1 MKKWLKYVLGILAF
15 ITVISVVG
23 IRQLTYAPTPAA
35 ELAAQKAVTEN
46 YVSIFEAEQDDS
58 PAIVLYQG
66 GFVEQNAYA
75 PLASQLAEAGFTVYL
90 IDTPLNL
97 PVLAEQRGLAVVED
111 YQLTDVIFMGHS
123 LGGVIAANNAAALVD
138 SGKVAGLVL
147 LASYLAGS
155 TDLSEVDFPVLSVTA
170 SEDKVLNWEAFEA
183 ATKLLPADT
192 IYDEIEGGN
201 HSGFGDY
208 GLQEKDGQA
217 AISSAEQREQI
228 VDLVIKNFPS

>member
-97 PVLAEQRGLAVVED
+97 PVLAEQRGLDVVED
-111 YQLTDVIFMGHS
+111 YQLTDVTFMGHS

-155 TDLSEVDFPVLSVTA
+155 TDLSEVTFPVLSVTA

-183 ATKLLPADT
+183 ATKLLPPDT
-192 IYDEIEGGN
+192 TYDEIEGGN

-208 GLQEKDGQA
+208 GRQEKDGQA
-217 AISSAEQREQI
+217 TISSAEQRELI
-228 VDLVIKNFPS
+228 VDLVVKNFPY